1 MKNSLLT
8 RLRLL
13 FPGRKFYVL
22 LVNVLALFLV
32 SLFDMLGIAVI
43 MPIIQLAMGAEIK
56 GYLKIIA
63 DLLGQTERDKLIV
76 VLGILLVISFICKG
90 IFSLAVKWWSSGFIA
105 HQQTSTSV
113 NLLRQYM
120 HESYLVNR
128 TRSTAEILRMVNDA
142 TAQAYSAYVGGILA
156 VIGELFTIAVLMGLL
171 IAVMPG
177 TALLALTYFGISA
190 FLLQYFLKK
199 KNTAQ
204 GVKIMESSVEA
215 MNCALESIVGFR
227 ENRMHGV
234 TDRYVYRYQTKRLV
248 SVEANRRGTFY
259 QDIPKYL
266 FEIIFILGITI
277 LLAFMASTGG
287 ASSAPYLLLFAGAC
301 IRVLPSFTR
310 LVASVGSVRLGAK
323 AISIVEPGLLEL
335 AKTSKNELIDVE
347 PSVGEFAKV
356 NPKTVPVNLK
366 IEDLSFRYP
375 DGNGNVLD
383 RINIQIPNGTSI
395 AFVGGSGSGKTT
407 LVDLILGLFTPSEGD
422 VLFNDTSIYGDL
434 TSWHSIIGYVPQNV
448 FLGDSTVREA
458 IAFGLKPEEIDEE
471 RVRECVRIAELEDV
485 IDSME
490 LGLDQPIGEHGTRL
504 SGGQR
509 QRLGIARALYRNPS
523 LLVLDEA
530 TSALDNETEHKITQ
544 TIERISRDITVII
557 VAHRL
562 STVRSVDQLIFLA
575 QGQIQSQGTFEE
587 VRANNQQ
594 FAKLVELG
602 KLE

>member
-1 MKNSLLT
+1 MKNSIVT

-13 FPGRKFYVL
+13 FPGRKFYL
-22 LVNVLALFLV
+22 LIVNVLVLFLV

-43 MPIIQLAMGAEIK
+43 MPIIQLAMGAEIS
-56 GYLKIIA
+56 GYLQVIA
-63 DLLGQTERDKLIV
+63 GLLGQTEREKLITT
-76 VLGILLVISFICKG
+76 LGVLLVISFICKG
-90 IFSLAVKWWSSGFIA
+90 IFSLGVKWWSSGFIA
-105 HQQTSTSV
+105 HQQTATSV

-120 HESYLVNR
+120 HEPYLVNR
-128 TRSTAEILRMVNDA
+128 TRTTAEILRMVNDA
-142 TAQAYSAYVGGILA
+142 TGQVYSAYVGGILA
-156 VIGELFTIAVLMGLL
+156 VIGEFFTIAVLMGLL
-171 IAVMPG
+171 VAVMPA
-177 TALLALTYFGISA
+177 TALLALTYFGVSA

-199 KNTAQ
+199 KNMAQ
-204 GVKIMESSVEA
+204 GAKIMESSVEA

-234 TDRYVYRYQTKRLV
+234 TDRYVYRYQAKRLV
-248 SVEANRRGTFY
+248 SVEASRRGTFY

-301 IRVLPSFTR
+301 VRVLPSFTR
-310 LVASVGSVRLGAK
+310 LVASMGSVRLGAK

-335 AKTSKNELIDVE
+335 TKTRSNELISSE
-347 PSVGEFAKV
+347 PSIGLFAQV
-356 NPKTVPVNLK
+356 NPTTVPVDLEVKN
-366 IEDLSFRYP
+366 LSFMYP
-375 DGNGNVLD
+375 DGHRNVLD
-383 RINIQIPNGTSI
+383 RIGISIPHGTSV

-407 LVDLILGLFTPSEGD
+407 LVDLILGLFTPTEGD
-422 VLFNDTSIYGDL
+422 VFFNGASIYQDL
-434 TSWHSIIGYVPQNV
+434 PAWHSIIGYVPQNV

-458 IAFGLKPEEIDEE
+458 IAFGLKPEEIDED

-485 IDSME
+485 ISSME

-575 QGQIQSQGTFEE
+575 DGRIQSQGTFEE
-587 VRANNQQ
+587 VRASNEQ

-602 KLE
+602 RLE